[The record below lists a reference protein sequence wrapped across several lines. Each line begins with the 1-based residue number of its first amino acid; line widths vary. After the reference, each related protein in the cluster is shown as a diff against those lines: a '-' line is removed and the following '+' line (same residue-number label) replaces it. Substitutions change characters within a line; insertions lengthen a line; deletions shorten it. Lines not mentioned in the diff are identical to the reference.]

1 MDCKKTITI
10 TLLSLFFIQ
19 LSFAQKKQLDHSV
32 YDDWKSLSNISV
44 SDDGQFTVAI
54 IKPQEGDNK
63 LFIQNLKKKKDFK
76 YNRISSYSLSPD
88 GKHTVALL
96 KAPFAEIR
104 QAKIDKKKKDDMPK
118 DSLMII
124 DNETFSYYFLPNV
137 QSYKTPQ
144 ELGNYVAY
152 TTTITPDTTAL
163 ATASTNVETDSIVSK
178 PKKKNNTKKKEVL
191 ILHNLFTQAE
201 DTLQNTK
208 DYIFNKY
215 GNAFAVAIEPEKK
228 DTTETPGV
236 IFINL
241 NNYTKKRISN
251 EKAEYKSLRFDD
263 AGNQLVYLSTK
274 DTSKVEQKV
283 FDVRYFTNKADSA
296 IILADTNTVNLPN
309 NWIFNENSSPYF
321 SKNGNRILIGSAP
334 RQATKDTTIVSFEV
348 ASLDIWHWKDPYLQP
363 QQLKYLANELKR
375 TYTGV
380 IELDNNKKF
389 TLLANEDIPIANI
402 SDENDGQFALLYT
415 DVPYRLRSQWT
426 PRKYDAWIHDL
437 KTNKTTLVGT
447 AIPSR
452 PFLSAKGNYTCWF
465 DINKGHWFVHN
476 NKTAITV
483 NITENIRVNFWNE
496 KSDIP
501 SKPGPY
507 GLPVWGKD
515 DAYMLV
521 YDAYD
526 IWQID
531 PQNKTKPINITENI
545 GRNDSITFRYLNTDR
560 DKRFVAPLET
570 LLLEAFDNKTKES
583 GFYTYNP
590 RRSKKPIKQLVLD
603 KYTFSSITKSKNSD
617 AVVFQKSNF
626 NTSPNLYITLNWW
639 KTSEKLTDINPQM
652 NNYKWGTPE
661 LYSWTSCDGEP
672 LQGILYKP
680 DGFDKTKKYPV
691 MIYFYEKHSDNLYQ
705 YMPPAPSASTINI
718 PFYSSR
724 DYIVFTPD
732 INYTV
737 GQPGQ
742 DAYNAIV
749 SGAESLAKNSW
760 VDKDNMAIQ
769 GQSWGGYQ
777 VAFLVT
783 QTDMFKA
790 AGAGAPVSNMTSAYG
805 GIRWESGSSR
815 QIQYER
821 GQSRLG
827 TTLSK
832 SLQTYI
838 DNSPL
843 FFVEKVNT
851 PLLIMHNDNDGA
863 VPWYQGIELFM
874 ALRRLEK
881 PVWMLQYN
889 NEAHNLME
897 RRNRKDLS
905 IRMQQFFDHYLKD
918 EPAPVWLEKGL
929 PAIKKGRDWGYDLG
943 IENKSN
949 VQKQLYPKLNT
960 IITII

>member
-1 MDCKKTITI
+1 MNYKKTIAI
-10 TLLSLFFIQ
+10 ALMSLFFIQ
-19 LSFAQKKQLDHSV
+19 VSFSQKKQLDHTV

-44 SDDGQFTVAI
+44 SNDGHFTVAI
-54 IKPQEGDNK
+54 INPQEGDNK
-63 LFIQNLKKKKDFK
+63 LFIQDLKKKKNFH
-76 YNRISSYSLSPD
+76 YNRISNYTLSPN

-96 KAPFAEIR
+96 KAPFADTR

-118 DSLMII
+118 DSLLII
-124 DNETFSYYFLPNV
+124 DNETFAYYIVPNV
-137 QSYKTPQ
+137 ESYKTSQ
-144 ELGNYVAY
+144 EMGNYVAY
-152 TTTITPDTTAL
+152 ATTLAPDTTT
-163 ATASTNVETDSIVSK
+163 ATADTAGIAGIATDSIESK
-178 PKKKNNTKKKEVL
+178 PKKKNNEKKKEV
-191 ILHNLFTQAE
+191 IVLHNLTTQLQ

-215 GNAFAVAIEPEKK
+215 GNAFAAIIEPEKK

-236 IFINL
+236 LFIDL
-241 NNYTKKRISN
+241 NNFALKRISN

-263 AGNQLVYLSTK
+263 AGDQLVYLSTQ
-274 DTSKVEQKV
+274 DTSKIEQKV
-283 FDVRYFTNKADSA
+283 FDVRYFSNKADSA
-296 IILADTNTVNLPN
+296 IVLADTSTMKLPN

-321 SKNGNRILIGSAP
+321 SKNGKRIIIGSAP
-334 RQATKDTTIVSFEV
+334 RKATKDTTIVDFEV
-348 ASLDIWHWKDPYLQP
+348 ASLDIWHWKDPFLQP
-363 QQLKYLANELKR
+363 QQLKYLADELKR

-380 IELDNNKKF
+380 IELDKNNKF
-389 TLLANEDIPIANI
+389 TLLGNEDIPYASI
-402 SDENDGQFALLYT
+402 SDENNGQYALLYT
-415 DVPYRLRSQWT
+415 DVPYRLQSQWG
-426 PRKYDAWIHDL
+426 RSKYDAWIHDL
-437 KTNKTTLVGT
+437 ETGKTTLVGT
-447 AIPSR
+447 SISSR
-452 PFLSAKGNYTCWF
+452 PTLSAQGKYVSWF
-465 DINKGHWFVHN
+465 DIDKGHWFVYN
-476 NKTAITV
+476 NKTATTE
-483 NITENIRVNFWNE
+483 NITEDISVNFWNE
-496 KSDIP
+496 KNDVP
-501 SKPGPY
+501 SEPGPY
-507 GLPVWGKD
+507 GLPVWGKN

-531 PQNKTKPINITENI
+531 PQNKTKASNLTQHI
-545 GRNDSITFRYLNTDR
+545 GRNDSITFRYLNTDKE
-560 DKRFVAPLET
+560 KRFVEPTET
-570 LLLEAFDNKTKES
+570 LLLEAFDNKTKEN

-590 RRSKKPIKQLVLD
+590 KQKESPIKQLVLD
-603 KYTFSSITKSKNSD
+603 KYSYSTITKSKNSD
-617 AVVFQKSNF
+617 VVAFQKSNF
-626 NTSPNLYITLNWW
+626 NTSPNLYVTSNWW

-652 NNYKWGTPE
+652 SNYKWGTPE
-661 LYSWTSCDGEP
+661 LYSWTSIDGQP
-672 LQGILYKP
+672 LQGIVYKP
-680 DGFDKTKKYPV
+680 EGFDETKKYPL
-691 MIYFYEKHSDNLYQ
+691 MIYFYEKHSDNLYR
-705 YMPPAPSASTINI
+705 YMPPAPSASTVNI

-749 SGAESLAKNSW
+749 SGAKTLAMNSW

-777 VAFLVT
+777 VAYLVT
-783 QTDMFKA
+783 QTDIFKA

-805 GIRWESGSSR
+805 GIRWESGRSR
-815 QIQYER
+815 QSQYER

-827 TTLSK
+827 STLSE

-843 FFVEKVNT
+843 FFVDNVNT

-889 NEAHNLME
+889 NEAHNLVE

-905 IRMQQFFDHYLKD
+905 IRMQQFFDHYLKGA
-918 EPAPVWLEKGL
+918 PAPVWLTNGL
-929 PAIKKGRDWGYDLG
+929 PATEKGKDWGYDLNL
-943 IENKSN
+943 EN
-949 VQKQLYPKLNT
+949 QYEEQ
-960 IITII
+960 